1 MSWFPVDDA
10 FHSHPKARRAG
21 MEAIGLWTVSGSF
34 CMAYLTDGFVPE
46 WFVREKPRGLA
57 LAKRLVEAE
66 LWRVGRNG
74 DEAGWWFHDW
84 KPECTKEKVEEARA
98 KARERK
104 RKSREQ
110 AAPETPK
117 VDRIMHRKTL
127 RTGSF
132 SANSYMENGESGGYS
147 TSDQVNAESNHHNR
161 PSSTDTSMSRVTGR
175 VTDASRHADVLGQP
189 NPTQPN
195 PLLVVDKGGELTQ
208 VGEEPPVCRRHPNGT
223 ETPCGVCQR
232 RRIWV
237 QAADTAREGDELRK
251 KRRARLAADNCP
263 DCHGTNVIEVGDNAA
278 RKCNHPNVEL
288 ANA

>member
-10 FHSHPKARRAG
+10 AHSHPKMRRAG
-21 MEAIGLWTVSGSF
+21 LEAIGLWTVCGSF

-46 WFVREKPRGLA
+46 WFVKQHPRGMA
-57 LAKRLVEAE
+57 LAKRLVDAS
-66 LWRVGRNG
+66 LWRAGING
-74 DEAGWWFHDW
+74 EDNGWWFHDW
-84 KPECTKEKVEEARA
+84 KTECTKERIEEARA
-98 KARERK
+98 NARARK
-104 RKSREQ
+104 QKSRESRTHG
-110 AAPETPK
+110 ADDVTR
-117 VDRIMHRKTL
+117 DRTRD
-127 RTGSF
+127 SP
-132 SANSYMENGESGGYS
+132 
-147 TSDQVNAESNHHNR
+147 V
-161 PSSTDTSMSRVTGR
+161 SSRGC
-175 VTDASRHADVLGQP
+175 LGPTQP
-189 NPTQPN
+189 NPTQPIN
-195 PLLVVDKGGELTQ
+195 NLVDLGGELTQ